1 MKDYLIDHLDE
12 DKRLNFQNT
21 IDVYNLDRELD
32 FFNFNKKDHVLD
44 AGCGNGNVLEKL
56 NMKGISN
63 IHGIDLSD
71 DRVRQAKERFK
82 SEKNINIMMRP
93 LEQTGFAEASY
104 DKVLCRY
111 IFEHVLCP
119 KNVLT
124 ELHRILKPGGSL
136 YIINFDDIFFNFH
149 TKNDAFNKQ
158 LDVFQNKIPQ
168 DLKIGRKIPQLLKN
182 NNFKNI
188 EWHAETYFFKGERL
202 NLERENSCMRL
213 EQGRK
218 NLSKFF
224 DTLEEYDAF
233 AKTYLEEMHDDCN
246 VLSMTKYLIKATR

>member
-136 YIINFDDIFFNFH
+136 YISMIYFSTSI
-149 TKNDAFNKQ
+149 
-158 LDVFQNKIPQ
+158 
-168 DLKIGRKIPQLLKN
+168 LKMMLL
-182 NNFKNI
+182 I
-188 EWHAETYFFKGERL
+188 SSLMFFKI
-202 NLERENSCMRL
+202 
-213 EQGRK
+213 
-218 NLSKFF
+218 KFLK
-224 DTLEEYDAF
+224 TLKLEER
-233 AKTYLEEMHDDCN
+233 YL
-246 VLSMTKYLIKATR
+246 SF

>member
-21 IDVYNLDRELD
+21 IDVYDLDKELD
-32 FFNFNKKDHVLD
+32 FFKFNKKDLVLD

-63 IHGIDLSD
+63 IHGIDLSE
-71 DRVRQAKERFK
+71 DRVKQATERFK
-82 SEKNINIMMRP
+82 SLDHINIMMRS
-93 LEQTGFAEASY
+93 LEQTGLAEASY
-104 DKVLCRY
+104 DTILCRY
-111 IFEHVLCP
+111 IFEHVLSP

-124 ELHRILKPGGSL
+124 ELHRILKPDGSL
-136 YIINFDDIFFNFH
+136 FIINFDDIFFNFH
-149 TKNDAFNKQ
+149 TKNEVFNKQ
-158 LDVFQNKIPQ
+158 LEIFQNKIPQ
-168 DLKIGRKIPQLLKN
+168 DLKIGRKIPQLLKE

-202 NLERENSCMRL
+202 MLERENSSMRL

-224 DTLEEYDAF
+224 NNLEEYDTF

-246 VLSMTKYLIKATR
+246 VLSMTKYLIRATR